1 MMITMITMTM
11 MIVMIMMI
19 TMITMTKQRHFNIM
33 ISVVGSSPKAAHWVW
48 RRLERMLLT
57 TNGDDNIK
65 TMTIIIIVTMF
76 MMIMMMMDF
85 KVFVGVLSFIKR
97 VL

>member
-1 MMITMITMTM
+1 MMIM
-11 MIVMIMMI
+11 MIMMI
-19 TMITMTKQRHFNIM
+19 TMITMITMIKQGYINMM
-33 ISVVGSSPKAAHWVW
+33 ISVVGSSPKAAHLVW

-65 TMTIIIIVTMF
+65 TMTIIIIVIMF

-85 KVFVGVLSFIKR
+85 KVFVGVLSIIKM